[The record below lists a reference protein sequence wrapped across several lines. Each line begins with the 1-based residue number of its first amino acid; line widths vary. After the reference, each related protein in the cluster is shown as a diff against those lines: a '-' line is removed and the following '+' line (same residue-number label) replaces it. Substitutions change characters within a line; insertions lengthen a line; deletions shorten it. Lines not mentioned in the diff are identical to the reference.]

1 MRQNNVVKTV
11 LIEENTGVQ
20 SCRKGFLESTT
31 SASRKLR
38 EEKNNARGIKDRV
51 PQTAANRV
59 VFRREARRFC
69 AVLNCAAQQLCEKI
83 PSFQDRASCLPE
95 SSWRA
100 LVADARE
107 IRQYQM
113 HPSLSQRSVTDT
125 ESVAL
130 PSFSVAAKIKCFR
143 HAAFNQLH
151 QTKRPMQYLLPLCT
165 RRLCV

>member
-20 SCRKGFLESTT
+20 SCRKGFSESTT

-59 VFRREARRFC
+59 VFRREARCFC

-83 PSFQDRASCLPE
+83 PLSPGSCFLSPGIF
-95 SSWRA
+95 
-100 LVADARE
+100 LAR
-107 IRQYQM
+107 
-113 HPSLSQRSVTDT
+113 SRS
-125 ESVAL
+125 
-130 PSFSVAAKIKCFR
+130 
-143 HAAFNQLH
+143 
-151 QTKRPMQYLLPLCT
+151 
-165 RRLCV
+165 